1 MPSITRSK
9 AMDDMNE
16 LTVIVVRK
24 ADAKRHVTDGEAFR
38 LIRPLFE
45 TNGLEVGDA
54 IDLEDGFLF
63 SIRPRTESWNGT
75 ERDAIMAGLS
85 CLGSL
90 GFSGYIARKV
100 LEDEVP
106 IDACAVALG
115 VVTLAATAALA
126 AGGII
131 ACVKGGRAIGRRLL
145 ARGLA

>member
-1 MPSITRSK
+1 
-9 AMDDMNE
+9 MDDMNE

-24 ADAKRHVTDGEAFR
+24 ADAKRHVSDGEAFR

-45 TNGLEVGDA
+45 TNGIEVGDA

-75 ERDAIMAGLS
+75 ERDAITAGLS

-90 GFSGYIARKV
+90 GFSGYIAQKV

-106 IDACAVALG
+106 IDAGTVALG
-115 VVTLAATAALA
+115 VVALAATAALA

>member
-1 MPSITRSK
+1 
-9 AMDDMNE
+9 MDDMNE
-16 LTVIVVRK
+16 FTVIVVRK

-45 TNGLEVGDA
+45 TNGIEVGDA

-90 GFSGYIARKV
+90 GFSSYIAQKV
-100 LEDEVP
+100 LEDEVSV
-106 IDACAVALG
+106 DAASVALG
-115 VVTLAATAALA
+115 VVALAATAALA

-145 ARGLA
+145 ARRLA

>member
-1 MPSITRSK
+1 
-9 AMDDMNE
+9 MDDMNE

-75 ERDAIMAGLS
+75 ERDAITAGLS

-90 GFSGYIARKV
+90 GFSGYIAQKV
-100 LEDEVP
+100 LEDEVS
-106 IDACAVALG
+106 IDAGTVALG
-115 VVTLAATAALA
+115 VVALAATAALA
-126 AGGII
+126 VGGII
-131 ACVKGGRAIGRRLL
+131 ACVKGGRSIGRHLFARRLV
-145 ARGLA
+145 

>member
-1 MPSITRSK
+1 
-9 AMDDMNE
+9 MDDMNE

-90 GFSGYIARKV
+90 GFSGYIAKKV

>member
-1 MPSITRSK
+1 
-9 AMDDMNE
+9 MNE

-24 ADAKRHVTDGEAFR
+24 ADAKRHVTNGEAFR

-45 TNGLEVGDA
+45 TNGIEVGDA

-63 SIRPRTESWNGT
+63 SIRPRTESWNDT

-90 GFSGYIARKV
+90 GFSGYIAQKV

-106 IDACAVALG
+106 IDAASVALG
-115 VVTLAATAALA
+115 VVALAATAALA

-145 ARGLA
+145 ARRLA

>member
-1 MPSITRSK
+1 
-9 AMDDMNE
+9 MDDMNE
-16 LTVIVVRK
+16 LTVMVVRK

-45 TNGLEVGDA
+45 TNGIEVGDA

-90 GFSGYIARKV
+90 GFSGYIAQKV
-100 LEDEVP
+100 LEDEVSV
-106 IDACAVALG
+106 DAASVALG
-115 VVTLAATAALA
+115 VVALAATAALA

-145 ARGLA
+145 ARRLA